1 MKIQAFPNFNLLS
14 IFFVVTMLDQ
24 SWRCSIVRKEICR
37 SRSIVGGIGAKDIA
51 AVNERGGRLNLCLEQ
66 DSVHFLKIINIF
78 YRKASLSASS
88 RLALIAMSRGSWNL
102 AVVGTHFNF
111 FDAVAGSLTISQLHG
126 LIEL

>member
-1 MKIQAFPNFNLLS
+1 MKIKAFPNFNLLS

-24 SWRCSIVRKEICR
+24 SWRCSIVRKDICR
-37 SRSIVGGIGAKDIA
+37 SKSIVGGIGAKDIA

-66 DSVHFLKIINIF
+66 ESVHFLKIINIF

-88 RLALIAMSRGSWNL
+88 RLALIAMSRFLESGSSWHPL
-102 AVVGTHFNF
+102 QF
-111 FDAVAGSLTISQLHG
+111 FDAVAGSLTIILQLQG